1 MGSRTKY
8 IIGVMALF
16 LPVLLAAAYRRPAGQ
31 RIQQHL
37 VYNTQLEDTNLSID
51 AETFSSRLPIVSIDT
66 DGQTIPG
73 KPEGDQ
79 RVREIENTYIR
90 ARIQIMEAEDSLNT
104 LQSIPAVESRA
115 DIRVRGNS
123 SRTFDKTGYLIKF
136 ISEQGE
142 KADYDVMGMEAHST
156 WVLHGPY
163 LDKTLIRNYM
173 WYNKAGQ
180 IMEWAPDVR
189 FCEVF
194 VNGGYQ
200 GIYVM
205 TEQIGIGDGRID
217 ITKYKANTGIS
228 SYILCVD
235 RVSVNDKEMIDN
247 FTHYTKKIGTRV
259 EIKYPGESKIT
270 PELERYIN
278 RDLSRFEKAL
288 YSYDYDSY
296 RYGYQNYIDVDS
308 FVDYFIINE
317 VTQNTDAG
325 YFSTYIYKD
334 VGGKLKMAVWDFNNC
349 CDNYFETALPL
360 EGFTM
365 QDRVWF
371 YMLMKDEEFVDKI
384 ISRYRSLRKNILSE
398 ETIRNDIRQQA
409 EYLGTAVLRNYEVW
423 GYSFGPEYNLL
434 EGGEERQIHSYE
446 EAMEQYENRLILRM
460 RWMDE
465 HIEDLYS
472 YSHESGNKKFNH

>member
-1 MGSRTKY
+1 MGG
-8 IIGVMALF
+8 IILF
-16 LPVLLAAAYRRPAGQ
+16 LPVLMAAACKSPAGR

-37 VYNTQLEDTNLSID
+37 SYNTQLEDTNLSIE
-51 AETFSSRLPIVSIDT
+51 AETFSSRLPVVSIDT
-66 DGQTIPG
+66 DGRTIPG
-73 KPEGDQ
+73 KPEGGQ
-79 RVREIENTYIR
+79 RVREMENTYIQ
-90 ARIQIMEAEDSLNT
+90 ASIQIMETEGELHT
-104 LQSIPAVESRA
+104 LQSIPDIESKA

-123 SRTFDKTGYLIKF
+123 SRTFDKTGYLIRF
-136 ISEQGE
+136 TNEQGE
-142 KADYDVMGMEAHST
+142 KAAHEVMGMEAHST

-163 LDKTLIRNYM
+163 LDKTLMRNYM

-194 VNGGYQ
+194 LNGAYQ
-200 GIYVM
+200 GVYVM
-205 TEQIGIGDGRID
+205 TEQISVGEGRID
-217 ITKYKANTGIS
+217 ITEYKTNTGIS

-235 RVSVNDKEMIDN
+235 RVSVNDTEMIDN
-247 FTHYTKKIGTRV
+247 FTHYTKKMGTRV

-296 RYGYQNYIDVDS
+296 RYGYQNYIDVES

-325 YFSTYIYKD
+325 YFSTYLYKD

-384 ISRYRSLRKNILSE
+384 INRYRSLRKNILSE

-409 EYLGTAVLRNYEVW
+409 EYLGTAVLRNYQVW

>member
-1 MGSRTKY
+1 M
-8 IIGVMALF
+8 F
-16 LPVLLAAAYRRPAGQ
+16 LPVLLAAAGRRPAGE

-37 VYNTQLEDTNLSID
+37 IYNTQLEDTNLSID
-51 AETFSSRLPIVSIDT
+51 ADTFSSRLPIVSIDT
-66 DGQTIPG
+66 GGRTIPG

-79 RVREIENTYIR
+79 RVREMENTYIQ
-90 ARIQIMEAEDSLNT
+90 AGIQIREADGSLNT
-104 LQSIPAVESRA
+104 LQSTPDVESRA

-123 SRTFDKTGYLIKF
+123 SRIFDKTGYLVRF
-136 ISEQGE
+136 TGEQGE
-142 KADYDVMGMEAHST
+142 KAEYEVMGMEAHST

-194 VNGGYQ
+194 LNGSYQ
-200 GIYVM
+200 GVYVM

-217 ITKYKANTGIS
+217 ITKYKANTEIS

-235 RVSVNDKEMIDN
+235 RISVNDKKRIDN
-247 FTHYTKKIGTRV
+247 FTHYTKKMGTRV

-288 YSYDYDSY
+288 YSYDYDSS

-325 YFSTYIYKD
+325 YFSTYLYKD

-371 YMLMKDEEFVDKI
+371 YMLMKDEAFVDKI
-384 ISRYRSLRKNILSE
+384 ISRYRSLRKDILSE

-409 EYLGTAVLRNYEVW
+409 GYLGAAVLRNYEVW
-423 GYSFGPEYNLL
+423 GYSFGAEYNLL